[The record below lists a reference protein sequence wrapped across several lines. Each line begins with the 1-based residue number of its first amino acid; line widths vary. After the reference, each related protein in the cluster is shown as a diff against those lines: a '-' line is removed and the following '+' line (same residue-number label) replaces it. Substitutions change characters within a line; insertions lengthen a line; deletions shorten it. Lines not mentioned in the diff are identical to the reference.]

1 VERWATFDC
10 YGTLI
15 DWNGGIGREL
25 ERLFGAARGGEL
37 LHTYHELE
45 PQIQREDPSRSYRDV
60 MAVALARLGA
70 PAGEQDALE
79 RSLPEWG
86 PFPEVPAALEEA
98 RSRGWRLAVL
108 SNTDPD
114 LLEASLARIG
124 VKFELTVAASEIGSY
139 KPASTHWDEFF
150 ARSGADRA
158 GHGPCRCQPLPRH
171 RTGFGARTAD
181 DLDQP
186 ARRGGRA
193 PARRRAPQLDR
204 PCRKPRLARAG
215 VNVRAVTPDDFPA
228 IAAFLAEDETHFFGR
243 PARVGVPDVTAWLT
257 GPDLPHDSWLFEEGG
272 GSSHSAGSRNTTTRA
287 SRSVSSIASGA
298 AAGSGRRSST
308 AVRSGFGRWARREST
323 T

>member
-1 VERWATFDC
+1 VDRWATFDC

-79 RSLPEWG
+79 RSLPEWD

-98 RSRGWRLAVL
+98 RDRGWRLAVL

-124 VKFELTVAASEIGSY
+124 VEFELTVAASEIGSY
-139 KPASTHWDEFF
+139 KPAPTHWDEFF
-150 ARSGADRA
+150 ARSGADRVSHVHVA
-158 GHGPCRCQPLPRH
+158 ASLFH
-171 RTGFGARTAD
+171 D
-181 DLDQP
+181 I
-186 ARRGGRA
+186 A
-193 PARRRAPQLDR
+193 PASMLGLRTIWINRLGEEAEPQ
-204 PCRKPRLARAG
+204 
-215 VNVRAVTPDDFPA
+215 PDVELRSLTG
-228 IAAFLAEDETHFFGR
+228 LAES
-243 PARVGVPDVTAWLT
+243 L
-257 GPDLPHDSWLFEEGG
+257 DSLAP
-272 GSSHSAGSRNTTTRA
+272 S
-287 SRSVSSIASGA
+287 
-298 AAGSGRRSST
+298 
-308 AVRSGFGRWARREST
+308 
-323 T
+323 